1 MSQENQI
8 YIPESF
14 MALFVAPGR
23 SKPTASHAEVSA
35 RYELCEDM
43 ANMLTD
49 TAQNMQFT
57 LGVTEQ
63 DVLMQCLRGLQAEA
77 SVVSVP
83 ESVWVVQRLAELLNW
98 PALVNEDEPQP
109 EPDAAETPGSA
120 VP

>member
-1 MSQENQI
+1 MSQDNQI

-14 MALFVAPGR
+14 TALFLAPGR
-23 SKPTASHAEVSA
+23 YKPTASHAEVSA

-43 ANMLTD
+43 AHMLTD
-49 TAQNMQFT
+49 TAQTMQFS

-77 SVVSVP
+77 SVVSLP

-98 PALVNEDEPQP
+98 PALVNQDQP
-109 EPDAAETPGSA
+109 MSDAGDAAS
-120 VP
+120 

>member
-77 SVVSVP
+77 SVVSAP

-98 PALVNEDEPQP
+98 PALVHEDELQP